1 MTVSQTMGSRPRRMG
16 RKQRRMIIIA
26 LAGTVLVAAVALILV
41 ATSGNITFFKSP
53 SEVLA
58 SPPPQDQ
65 RIRLGGLVAVNTVER
80 LEDGVVLFGVTDM
93 AATIQVQYRGIVPD
107 LFREGQGVVTE
118 GTLGPDGVFNA
129 DTVLA
134 KHDEAYMPAEVVNA
148 LKEQGEWY
156 GELPATMD
164 TTAAPAATLPIAPA
178 ATPAP

>member
-1 MTVSQTMGSRPRRMG
+1 MG
-16 RKQRRMIIIA
+16 RKQRRLIIIA

-41 ATSGNITFFKSP
+41 AMSGSITFFSSP

-58 SPPPQDQ
+58 NPPAQDQ

-80 LEDGVVLFGVTDM
+80 HDDGVIVFGVTDM
-93 AATIQVQYRGIVPD
+93 AATVQVQYQGIVPD

-118 GTLGPDGVFNA
+118 GTLGPNGVFMA

-148 LKEQGEWY
+148 LREQGEWY
-156 GELPATMD
+156 GDVPANMD
-164 TTAAPAATLPIAPA
+164 TTNAPAPTPA
-178 ATPAP
+178 VTPATPAP